1 MDKHGFKRR
10 KLDQPPVQAE
20 EDTEES
26 DNSSL
31 DSMSAL
37 DSGEEEIP
45 KINATSGIGMK
56 KPKVART
63 TAKPMVSGDMYN
75 SDLFQIQVG
84 ELLSTLR
91 PNYDEQT
98 ARVEKILRK
107 LKQIVEGIAPREALP
122 VHAPTYPSARFH

>member
-1 MDKHGFKRR
+1 MDKHAFKRR
-10 KLDQPPVQAE
+10 KLDHPPVQAAE
-20 EDTEES
+20 SIVES

-45 KINATSGIGMK
+45 KTNGTSGVGIK
-56 KPKVART
+56 KSRLART
-63 TAKPMVSGDMYN
+63 TSKPMVSGDMYN

-84 ELLSTLR
+84 ELLSTVQ

-98 ARVEKILRK
+98 ARVEKTLRK
-107 LKQIVEGIAPREALP
+107 LKQVVEGIAPREALP
-122 VHAPTYPSARFH
+122 VHVLTFPSARFH